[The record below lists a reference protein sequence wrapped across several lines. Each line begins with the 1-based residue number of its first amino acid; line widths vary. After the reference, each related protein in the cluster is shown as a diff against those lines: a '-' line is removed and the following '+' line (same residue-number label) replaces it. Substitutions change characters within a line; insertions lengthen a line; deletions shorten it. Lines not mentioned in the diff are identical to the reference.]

1 MNKGISCCLHHS
13 RAIRIAGAADRQ
25 AAGHGDRTKF
35 RQAETRA
42 AGDEWL
48 ELMSAGVSIRF
59 FKLFRRPVSTSG
71 GMDVT
76 RAHMSVQP
84 FDDDAYRDLRI
95 IAVEKVEID
104 MIRSQVVER
113 LFGGFGDILLGISRA
128 SGSRMPAFR
137 DENNLVAIA
146 GRLYP
151 FFQ

>member
-1 MNKGISCCLHHS
+1 MC
-13 RAIRIAGAADRQ
+13 
-25 AAGHGDRTKF
+25 
-35 RQAETRA
+35 
-42 AGDEWL
+42 
-48 ELMSAGVSIRF
+48 
-59 FKLFRRPVSTSG
+59 
-71 GMDVT
+71 T

-113 LFGGFGDILLGISRA
+113 LFGVFGDILLGNSRA
-128 SGSRMPAFR
+128 PGSRMPAFR

-151 FFQ
+151 FSQ